1 MLVEYI
7 AQVYDDKYKDEYTI
21 DSLHAF
27 TKVTI
32 RLIAPNKG
40 LKPAE
45 CGEEGIKSTDDQ
57 FVIADGT

>member
-7 AQVYDDKYKDEYTI
+7 AQVYDAKYKDEYTI

-40 LKPAE
+40 DKPAE
-45 CGEEGIKSTDDQ
+45 CNEEGIKSRDDQ
-57 FVIADGT
+57 LVIDEGT